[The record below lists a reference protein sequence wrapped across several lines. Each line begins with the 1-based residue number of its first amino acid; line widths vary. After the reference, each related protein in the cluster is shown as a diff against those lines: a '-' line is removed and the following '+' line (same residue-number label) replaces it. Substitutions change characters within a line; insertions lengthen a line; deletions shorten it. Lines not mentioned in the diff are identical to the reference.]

1 LTYKSGFPK
10 LPSNESKFLSKK
22 SYNFLQFITEKI
34 ERMML
39 RAKSEE
45 IKITLKNGKRKFLSL
60 MTLIMLLFIHAQPS
74 WSQTGLVKNSANPSY
89 YSWIQTSYN
98 AASSEES
105 LLMQAGVF
113 TEDINLN
120 KDIVTSLRG
129 GYNEG
134 FTSDSGFTV
143 INGKVT
149 ISSGTVTMSNVKIS
163 TLAPAA
169 NSLRDDFN
177 ASVINASVWQV
188 AGWSEHGGQTG
199 AARCYAKDGFL
210 TMEFLNDTAYFNA
223 HGLYLSSAI
232 QTWGTFLYGRW
243 EARLKPSNV
252 PGVLNSFYTIDWGAG
267 SGTKQEIDIEF
278 LTKSFGIGSG
288 QVHYAVHA
296 EGKTSFN
303 TNPDVDLLF
312 NPSADFHIYGFDITP
327 TEIRWTVDGNVKE
340 TYVYS
345 EHSPSGVTINAPYQ
359 LKLNAWSK
367 VDWIGGPPAAGTV
380 CTYLI
385 DWIKFTPM

>member
-1 LTYKSGFPK
+1 
-10 LPSNESKFLSKK
+10 
-22 SYNFLQFITEKI
+22 
-34 ERMML
+34 
-39 RAKSEE
+39 
-45 IKITLKNGKRKFLSL
+45 
-60 MTLIMLLFIHAQPS
+60 MLLFINAQPS

-177 ASVINASVWQV
+177 ASVIDASVWQV
-188 AGWSEHGGQTG
+188 AGWAEHGGQTG

-210 TMEFLNDTAYFNA
+210 TMEFLNDAAYYAA

-278 LTKSFGIGSG
+278 LTKSFGIGSFTRRGKRASIQIPMWTFCLIHRRISISMDSILLLRKSDG
-288 QVHYAVHA
+288 QWT
-296 EGKTSFN
+296 GMLRKPMSTRN
-303 TNPDVDLLF
+303 TRLRESRLMRPI
-312 NPSADFHIYGFDITP
+312 S
-327 TEIRWTVDGNVKE
+327 
-340 TYVYS
+340 
-345 EHSPSGVTINAPYQ
+345 
-359 LKLNAWSK
+359 
-367 VDWIGGPPAAGTV
+367 
-380 CTYLI
+380 
-385 DWIKFTPM
+385 